1 MTHWSLSEFLS
12 LLVIRSQCWCFVDLD
27 EDAGFN
33 VLHNDAILFYA
44 VLEGEVGV
52 AGMPEGALTLQAGDM
67 VMIVSGDAHAVRIHH
82 DSKVEVL
89 EFLCANE
96 YVDTPVRFK
105 VGEGRPRAR
114 LLCSRLKVRWPAGQ
128 RPEVL
133 PSMLRIDGEDA
144 AVCTSKLEQL
154 ASKAGASVV
163 LTRAAALLFTEA
175 FRDYHECEALYRAFY
190 KHDPI
195 LRAKQF
201 IELHPLN
208 DWTVEAL
215 AHKVGMG
222 RSNFATRF
230 SLEVGKTPME
240 LLTEERMKHAVKL
253 LEKTD
258 LKIAAISDYIGY
270 RSEAAFSRRF
280 TASYGVSPGK
290 MRKMIQQKRSAAKPT
305 SQYSHPSFG
314 ARCSGG
320 GGGDGYLMASL

>member
-1 MTHWSLSEFLS
+1 MTIHWSLSEFLS
-12 LLVIRSQCWCFVDLD
+12 LLVIRSQCWCFVELD

-33 VLHNDAILFYA
+33 VPHNNAILFYA
-44 VLEGEVGV
+44 VLGGEVGIS
-52 AGMPEGALTLQAGDM
+52 GMPEGTLTLQAGDM
-67 VMIVSGDAHAVRIHH
+67 AMIASGDAHAVRIRH

-89 EFLCANE
+89 DFLCANE
-96 YVDTPVRFK
+96 YVDMPARFK
-105 VGEGRPRAR
+105 VGEGRSKAR

-128 RPEVL
+128 KPEVM
-133 PSMLRIDGEDA
+133 PSVLRIKGENSA
-144 AVCTSKLEQL
+144 ICTGKLEQL

-175 FRDYHECEALYRAFY
+175 FRDYHECDALYRSFY

-195 LRAKQF
+195 LRARQF
-201 IELHPLN
+201 LELHPFH

-230 SLEVGKTPME
+230 SLEVGRTPME
-240 LLTEERMKHAVKL
+240 LLTEERMKHAVRL

-290 MRKMIQQKRSAAKPT
+290 MRKMIQQKSVGAT
-305 SQYSHPSFG
+305 LSTIPSFEG
-314 ARCSGG
+314 RRSGSSS
-320 GGGDGYLMASL
+320 GDGYLMASL

>member
-1 MTHWSLSEFLS
+1 M
-12 LLVIRSQCWCFVDLD
+12 
-27 EDAGFN
+27 
-33 VLHNDAILFYA
+33 
-44 VLEGEVGV
+44 
-52 AGMPEGALTLQAGDM
+52 
-67 VMIVSGDAHAVRIHH
+67 
-82 DSKVEVL
+82 
-89 EFLCANE
+89 
-96 YVDTPVRFK
+96 
-105 VGEGRPRAR
+105 
-114 LLCSRLKVRWPAGQ
+114 LKIA
-128 RPEVL
+128 
-133 PSMLRIDGEDA
+133 GEDA

-230 SLEVGKTPME
+230 AQEVGKTPME

-290 MRKMIQQKRSAAKPT
+290 MRKMIQQKKARGKIINRYPSWVNHSA
-305 SQYSHPSFG
+305 SDSLSSFQLG
-314 ARCSGG
+314 
-320 GGGDGYLMASL
+320 